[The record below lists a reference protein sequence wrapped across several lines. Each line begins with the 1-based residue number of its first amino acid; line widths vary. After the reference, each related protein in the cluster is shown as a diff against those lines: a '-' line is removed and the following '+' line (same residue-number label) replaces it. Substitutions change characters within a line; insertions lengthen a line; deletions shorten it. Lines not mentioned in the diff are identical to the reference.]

1 MLLSG
6 QGLAEHG
13 YAVNAQPCR
22 EFSTAL
28 AMLGQLK
35 ARGRLPHMV
44 VIALGSNGT
53 VTGEEIDD
61 ALALMCCTRKL
72 VLVTPRQSGGVSGP
86 NATIERDEARTHPG
100 RILLL
105 DWVKYSAG
113 HPDWFQPD
121 GLHLTVPGLL
131 AFTRLLVTALPYA
144 YPGETHHKASAAGAL
159 DWAHSAL
166 WARLA
171 AW

>member
-6 QGLAEHG
+6 PGLAQRG
-13 YAVNAQPCR
+13 YTVNAQPCR
-22 EFSTAL
+22 EFSQAL
-28 AMLGQLK
+28 AMLGGLNAQ
-35 ARGRLPHMV
+35 GRLPHMV
-44 VIALGSNGT
+44 VIALGANGADT
-53 VTGEEIDD
+53 HDEIGA

-72 VLVTPRQSGGVSGP
+72 VLVTPRQSGGVSGA
-86 NATIERDEARTHPG
+86 NAIVEHDEAGKHPG

-105 DWVKYSAG
+105 DWVRDSAA

-144 YPGETHHKASAAGAL
+144 YPRLAPGRSYLAARAL
-159 DWAHSAL
+159 DHSAL
-166 WARLA
+166 CSRFWA
-171 AW
+171 W